1 MDILLESSMNPYSPA
16 FVPGNSSQKGQD
28 RLAIRDSNTPYSNG
42 SFPTGSQ
49 VPTLLSLNMSSQVL
63 PRSNKYSYGP
73 LTYSEPPMIA
83 QLPYQP
89 GQPEIVSPITRR
101 ATSSLLQKLN
111 NLEIQEPSVSAQAI
125 AAYRESV
132 DKTTNPSEMPIG
144 SLVDHREPPS
154 FGVVKISN
162 VRTFILSF

>member
-16 FVPGNSSQKGQD
+16 FVPGSSSQRFED
-28 RLAIRDSNTPYSNG
+28 RLAILNSNTPHPNDSI
-42 SFPTGSQ
+42 STGSQ
-49 VPTLLSLNMSSQVL
+49 VPALQSLNMSSQVL

-73 LTYSEPPMIA
+73 LTYSQPPMIA

-125 AAYRESV
+125 AAYRDSV

-154 FGVVKISN
+154 FGVVKVSN